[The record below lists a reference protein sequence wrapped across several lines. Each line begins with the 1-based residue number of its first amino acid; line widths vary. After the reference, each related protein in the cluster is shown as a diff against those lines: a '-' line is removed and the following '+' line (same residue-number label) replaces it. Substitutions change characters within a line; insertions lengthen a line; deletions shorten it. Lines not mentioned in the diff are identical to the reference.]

1 MDKVDGKG
9 AVLTGGAS
17 GLGHAAVRLFV
28 EEGCRV
34 VIADLQDD
42 KGAGL
47 AEELGKSATYLH
59 VAVSREVDVSG
70 AIAHAVARF
79 GRLDCVFNN
88 AGAGGVTG
96 PIEAIP
102 AEGFD
107 QTLGVLLRGVFLG
120 MKHAAP
126 VMKRQGAGSIISTA
140 SVAGLQAGF
149 RPPLPHPAK
158 APVGHLTRPAALG
171 LGESRGTLTRS
182 G

>member
-17 GLGHAAVRLFV
+17 GLGHAAVWLSV

-34 VIADLQDD
+34 VIADRQDD
-42 KGAGL
+42 KGAAL
-47 AEELGKSATYLH
+47 AEELGKSASYLH
-59 VAVSREVDVSG
+59 VDVSREADVSG

-79 GRLDCVFNN
+79 GRLDCIFNN

-96 PIEAIP
+96 PIAEIP

-107 QTLGVLLRGVFLG
+107 ETMGVLLRGVFLG

-126 VMKRQGAGSIISTA
+126 VMKRQGGGSVISTA
-140 SVAGLQAGF
+140 SVAGLQAAF
-149 RPPLPHPAK
+149 PPPPSTPPPAPPG
-158 APVGHLTRPAALG
+158 AP
-171 LGESRGTLTRS
+171 
-182 G
+182 